1 MQEAATHTCKKCNR
15 CFLQGIWR
23 PEQRCARRAVVVIGD
38 EKGRVGVGTA
48 TAKEVVDAVQKAV
61 ADGKK
66 HLITV
71 STIRRSGHRHSL
83 GEGPGRLKSL
93 GLLHC

>member
-1 MQEAATHTCKKCNR
+1 M
-15 CFLQGIWR
+15 
-23 PEQRCARRAVVVIGD
+23 VIGD

-71 STIRRSGHRHSL
+71 SLSFPPL
-83 GEGPGRLKSL
+83 RLALPPDSAL
-93 GLLHC
+93 

>member
-1 MQEAATHTCKKCNR
+1 M
-15 CFLQGIWR
+15 
-23 PEQRCARRAVVVIGD
+23 VIGD

-71 STIRRSGHRHSL
+71 SLPPRSPASILTAPSL
-83 GEGPGRLKSL
+83 LTAPSRALEPLVQAAPSAFMGSTQTCL
-93 GLLHC
+93 

>member
-1 MQEAATHTCKKCNR
+1 M
-15 CFLQGIWR
+15 
-23 PEQRCARRAVVVIGD
+23 RRAVVVIGD

-71 STIRRSGHRHSL
+71 SLPPHIVVQRAVADR
-83 GEGPGRLKSL
+83 
-93 GLLHC
+93 